1 MVISSVCVVSV
12 RLSLQRGG
20 FVPREWLGAKVLLNS
35 QMAKQEAII
44 GYFEVQPRSL
54 ELGGKSPGD
63 EFVGGCTRDLVVYA
77 PNCIMG
83 LLWGWGTKFKLLSLK
98 LLNIQNRS
106 VTFPKLTR

>member
-1 MVISSVCVVSV
+1 MVISSVCLVSV

-54 ELGGKSPGD
+54 ELGGKSPMGRVCWRLHDRLGRLRAKLHYATVVGVGD
-63 EFVGGCTRDLVVYA
+63 KV
-77 PNCIMG
+77 
-83 LLWGWGTKFKLLSLK
+83 
-98 LLNIQNRS
+98 
-106 VTFPKLTR
+106 